1 MINANDLKRGMA
13 IKFNNS
19 ICVVVSTEHIKPGK
33 GGAYIQAVLRDL
45 KSGRTLNN
53 RFRSQE
59 GVEDIRLEG
68 KPMQFLY
75 KDANGFHFMD
85 LETYETIMLPVD
97 FVGENASFLVPE
109 LELEVEFY
117 ENEPVLI
124 NLPASVDLKVVETVP
139 GEKGNSVANVQKP
152 ATLETGYTLNV
163 PLFINQGEVIKVDT
177 RSGKY
182 LGRA

>member
-1 MINANDLKRGMA
+1 MA

-19 ICVVVSTEHIKPGK
+19 LCVVVDTEHIKPGK
-33 GGAYIQAVLRDL
+33 GGAYIQAVLKDL
-45 KSGRTLNN
+45 RLGRTLNN

-59 GVEDIRLEG
+59 SVEDVRLEG
-68 KPMQFLY
+68 KAMQFLY
-75 KDANGFHFMD
+75 KDSGGFHFMD
-85 LETYETIMLPVD
+85 LETFETVVLSMD
-97 FVGENASFLVPE
+97 FIGENANFLVPE
-109 LELEVEFY
+109 LEVEIEFY
-117 ENEPVLI
+117 DSEPVLI
-124 NLPASVDLKVVETVP
+124 DLPASVDLKIVETVP

-163 PLFINQGEVIKVDT
+163 PLFINQGEKIKIDT